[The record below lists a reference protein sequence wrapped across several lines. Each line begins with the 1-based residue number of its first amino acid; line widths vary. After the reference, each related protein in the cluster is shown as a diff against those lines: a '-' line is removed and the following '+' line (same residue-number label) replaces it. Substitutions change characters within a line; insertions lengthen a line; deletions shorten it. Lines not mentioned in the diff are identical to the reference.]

1 MSIALHSV
9 TYQNVM
15 KQFKQSQL
23 LAASGATGSLQF
35 CLNKYLNKEQRPIEI
50 INFYCGRTSGGI
62 VETHSIRPPAGS
74 MS

>member
-1 MSIALHSV
+1 
-9 TYQNVM
+9 M

-23 LAASGATGSLQF
+23 PAASGATGSLQF
-35 CLNKYLNKEQRPIEI
+35 CLNNKEQRPIEI
-50 INFYCGRTSGGI
+50 IYFYCGRTSGGI